1 MIFFSVLHAQDKL
14 PSFGK
19 VDKADLEI
27 KDCDFDP
34 GAEALVLFDVGEVEI
49 KYAGFSG
56 WQSESIYRMRIK
68 VLKASAV
75 DRAQIKRQY
84 YSKNRLEE
92 ITNVRGISFN
102 LDAGGNIVETEM
114 ENKAV
119 FDKVINKEW
128 SEISF
133 AIPNV
138 KVGTVFEYKYRH
150 VRKSFSYIPAW
161 YFQTDIPVRY
171 SAYYVSIPEYFQFTV
186 QSTLRQKMDEQKK
199 GSGDPGKWYIL
210 RDIAGLKEE
219 PYSSGSKDYVQRVQ
233 FKLSRITSLPITKIF
248 KPPGLK

>member
-84 YSKNRLEE
+84 YSKTGWKR
-92 ITNVRGISFN
+92 SP
-102 LDAGGNIVETEM
+102 M
-114 ENKAV
+114 
-119 FDKVINKEW
+119 
-128 SEISF
+128 
-133 AIPNV
+133 
-138 KVGTVFEYKYRH
+138 
-150 VRKSFSYIPAW
+150 
-161 YFQTDIPVRY
+161 
-171 SAYYVSIPEYFQFTV
+171 
-186 QSTLRQKMDEQKK
+186 
-199 GSGDPGKWYIL
+199 
-210 RDIAGLKEE
+210 
-219 PYSSGSKDYVQRVQ
+219 
-233 FKLSRITSLPITKIF
+233 
-248 KPPGLK
+248 